1 MSKRFVTLLSVV
13 LVAVLIIIGAIYLL
27 NQSTENATQSASQDA
42 AMTKKEYNIY
52 PNPHSIKY
60 GEEELAINQA
70 AQVIYDDT
78 IMTLIN

>member
-42 AMTKKEYNIY
+42 AMTKKRI
-52 PNPHSIKY
+52 
-60 GEEELAINQA
+60 
-70 AQVIYDDT
+70 
-78 IMTLIN
+78 